1 MNGLTGTL
9 GLARLI
15 LRRDRF
21 LLPLWILLVPLVVMA
36 SIGGFQELLPTE
48 AARLTYYEGTAKS
61 PAIIGML
68 GPVYGADLGALVA
81 QRSGF
86 MFIVVSL
93 ISLLT
98 VIRHTRTEEEA
109 GRRELLG
116 ATVVGRNAPLFAAL
130 LVTFAANVVLGL
142 LTGLG
147 LQGGGGL
154 AAGGSFAFGLA
165 LAACG
170 WVFAAVGAVAAQL
183 AQSAGAARG
192 IGLAVLG
199 LAFALRLAG
208 DTAGEDGATG
218 WLSWLSPIGW
228 GQHIRAFADERWWL
242 LAPSLAAV
250 VLLVAAAVPL
260 TARRDLGAGILPPRP
275 GPADAAPYLR
285 GPLGLAWRLHRALV
299 IGWGAG
305 FVVLG
310 LMYGSAADAVEQAL
324 KGNAELQ
331 EMLARLGGSDRF
343 SDAFIAAIVSVMAL
357 AASGYAI
364 QAALRMRAEEAALR
378 SEPVL
383 AGSVSRVGWAA
394 GHLVFAVAGPA
405 FALALGGLTAGVVYG
420 AASGDVG
427 GAVPRVL
434 GAALVQLPAV
444 AVLGALATLLFGLVP
459 RFAAAAWAVFGACV
473 LLGQVGALLR
483 LDERILD
490 LSPFTHVP
498 QVPAEEVT
506 LAPLAWLTGIAAAF
520 ILGGLAGLRRRDIP
534 VT

>member
-21 LLPLWILLVPLVVMA
+21 LLPLWILLIPLVVIA
-36 SIGGFQELLPTE
+36 TVGGFEELLPTE
-48 AARLTYYEGTAKS
+48 AARLSYYEGTAKS
-61 PAIIGML
+61 PSIVGML

-86 MFIVVSL
+86 MFVVVPL

-116 ATVVGRNAPLFAAL
+116 ATVVSRDAPLFAAL
-130 LVTFAANVVLGL
+130 LVTFAADLVLGL
-142 LTGLG
+142 LTALG
-147 LQGGGGL
+147 LQSVGL

-165 LAACG
+165 LAVAG

-183 AQSAGAARG
+183 TENAGGARG

-199 LAFALRLAG
+199 VAFALRLAG
-208 DTAGEDGATG
+208 DTAGEGGATG
-218 WLSWLSPIGW
+218 WLSWLSPLGW
-228 GQHIRAFADERWWL
+228 GPRVQAFAGERWWVL
-242 LAPSLAAV
+242 VPSLTAV
-250 VLLVAAAVPL
+250 ALLVAAAVPL
-260 TARRDLGAGILPPRP
+260 AARRDVGAGILPTRQ

-285 GPLGLAWRLHRALV
+285 GPLGLAWRLHRGLV

-310 LMYGSAADAVEQAL
+310 LMYGSAADAAEQAL
-324 KGNAELQ
+324 RANPDLQ
-331 EMLARLGGSDRF
+331 EMFARLGGTSRF
-343 SDAFIAAIVSVMAL
+343 SDAFIVAIMSVLAL
-357 AASGYAI
+357 IASGYAI
-364 QAALRMRAEEAALR
+364 QAALRRRAEEAALR

-383 AGSVSRVGWAA
+383 AGAVSRAGWAA

-405 FALALGGLTAGVVYG
+405 VALALGGLMFGLVYG
-420 AASGDVG
+420 VASGDVG
-427 GAVPRVL
+427 SAVPRVL

-444 AVLGALATLLFGLVP
+444 AVLGTLATLLFGLVP
-459 RFAAAAWAVFGACV
+459 RFAGAAWAVFGACV
-473 LLGQVGALLR
+473 LLGQVGALLQ
-483 LDERILD
+483 LDEAILD

-498 QVPAEEVT
+498 RVPAEEVT
-506 LAPLAWLTGIAAAF
+506 VAPLAWLTGIAVSF
-520 ILGGLAGLRRRDIP
+520 IVAGLAGLRRRDIP